1 MLVKVGPRRKCTACV
16 CGLRIPSGR
25 ANIMTVHT
33 FLSPETPVRRSVSIA
48 VILMAITL
56 AACAGSGA
64 PAAGAAGTGAAAPRP
79 VRGGLNLIT
88 NAEIETAGND
98 VLSAFE
104 LVLRLRPG
112 MMRARNQTAGNV
124 GEGNVFG
131 VIAYADEVRLGDVE
145 QLRTVM
151 RGTVREIRFISA
163 TDATTRWGTGHS
175 NGVIQVIL
183 KR

>member
-1 MLVKVGPRRKCTACV
+1 M
-16 CGLRIPSGR
+16 
-25 ANIMTVHT
+25 
-33 FLSPETPVRRSVSIA
+33 IA
-48 VILMAITL
+48 VTL
-56 AACAGSGA
+56 VACAGSGA
-64 PAAGAAGTGAAAPRP
+64 PAARSAGTAGSAPRP
-79 VRGGLNLIT
+79 VRGSLNLIT
-88 NAEIETAGND
+88 NSEIETAGND
-98 VLSAFE
+98 VISAYE
-104 LVLRLRPG
+104 LVQRLRPG

-124 GEGNVFG
+124 GEGNAFG

-151 RGTVREIRFISA
+151 RGTVREIRFVSA

>member
-1 MLVKVGPRRKCTACV
+1 MR
-16 CGLRIPSGR
+16 
-25 ANIMTVHT
+25 H
-33 FLSPETPVRRSVSIA
+33 PVSAVALMIA
-48 VILMAITL
+48 VSL

-64 PAAGAAGTGAAAPRP
+64 PAAGTASTPGTAPRP
-79 VRGGLNLIT
+79 VRGSLNLIT

-98 VLSAFE
+98 VISAFE
-104 LVLRLRPG
+104 LVQRLRPG

-131 VIAYADEVRLGDVE
+131 VIAYADEIRLGDVE

-183 KR
+183 NR